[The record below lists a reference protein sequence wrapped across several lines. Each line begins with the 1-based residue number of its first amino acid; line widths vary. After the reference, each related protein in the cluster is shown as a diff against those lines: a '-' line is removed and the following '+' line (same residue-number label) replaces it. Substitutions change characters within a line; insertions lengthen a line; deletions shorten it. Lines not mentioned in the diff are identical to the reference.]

1 MNTRARSGWAALVM
15 LLAAAA
21 ALPSSAARAAT
32 SAPRWSE
39 STLELAAGLPVQE
52 GGRVK
57 PLATLARYTLM
68 ALNGRA
74 SVKLDDDAK
83 LGALEWLL
91 DVLLRPEVAA
101 DYRMFLIQDDAVLDV
116 IGLAHEG
123 RGRRDRYSFRE
134 LEPRFEELERR
145 WVEYRQID
153 PKQRTRV
160 QGQVLDLYQNVRRYV
175 ELVAGM
181 QFATVGV
188 PRPENAFLEKLLGPA
203 KEVPLSAVMARVP
216 ELFGALPP
224 GEKAPEDLTSDQTA
238 VARLLWEA
246 RRASGGEGGL
256 AVLPPAPSERR
267 NADAP
272 WANPLALWDV
282 REGRAPAPETLAIL
296 AAFERVG
303 ATIERPRE
311 AEEAWRSLH
320 ALVVGEARA
329 RGQYDHAELE
339 VDYLAFDPVGKGFV
353 LFLIGLALA
362 ALALLSLPARP
373 RAALHWLALGT
384 LGAALL
390 VLVGGIVAR
399 CVIQQRPPV
408 KTLYEVVLFVTA
420 TSVIVAFVI
429 EWLNRRRVALLVGA
443 ALGTFGLLVAQ
454 WYEALDRQDTM
465 PTLQAVLDSN
475 FWLSTHVTT
484 VTLGYGA
491 GLLAAAVA
499 HVHVLGRVLGLAK
512 GNDAFY
518 AGLARTTYGVIC
530 FGLVFSVVGTILG
543 GVWANDSWGRFWGWD
558 PKENGALMICLWELM
573 FLHARMGGLLGIF
586 GQALMAVVGGV
597 IVVFSL
603 WQVNLLGVGL
613 HSYGFTEGIQDKLNL
628 VYAVEAAVL
637 ASGAG
642 WWLLQRRSAQPA

>member
-1 MNTRARSGWAALVM
+1 MNGRAQTGWAALVM
-15 LLAAAA
+15 LLVASA
-21 ALPSSAARAAT
+21 ALPSAAARAAT

-68 ALNGRA
+68 SLNGRA
-74 SVKLDDDAK
+74 SVKRADGTKLD
-83 LGALEWLL
+83 ALEWLL
-91 DVLLRPEVAA
+91 DVLLRPEAAA
-101 DYRMFLIQDDAVLDV
+101 DHRVFLIQDDAVLDV

-134 LEPRFEELERR
+134 LEPRFEELEQR
-145 WVEYRQID
+145 WTEYRQID

-181 QFATVGV
+181 QFATVSV
-188 PRPENAFLEKLLGPA
+188 PKPESEFLERLLGPGR
-203 KEVPLSAVMARVP
+203 ETPMSAVLARVP
-216 ELFGALPP
+216 ELFAALPP
-224 GEKAPEDLTSDQTA
+224 GEESPQDRTADQNA
-238 VARLLWEA
+238 VVRLLLDA

-256 AVLPPAPSERR
+256 AVIPPAASERA

-282 REGRAPAPETLAIL
+282 RDGRAPAPETLAIV

-303 ATIERPRE
+303 ATLDRPGE

-339 VDYLAFDPVGKGFV
+339 VDYLAFDPVSKGFV
-353 LFLIGLALA
+353 LFLVGLALA
-362 ALALLSLPARP
+362 ALALLSLPP
-373 RAALHWLALGT
+373 RAHTALRWLSLGT
-384 LGAALL
+384 LGAALT
-390 VLVGGIVAR
+390 VLVGGIVVR

-420 TSVIVAFVI
+420 TAVIVAFVI

-443 ALGTFGLLVAQ
+443 ALGVFGLLVAQ

-499 HVHVLGRVLGLAK
+499 HVHVLGRVLGLAR
-512 GNDAFY
+512 GNEAFY

-628 VYAVEAAVL
+628 VYAIEGAVL
-637 ASGAG
+637 ALGLG
-642 WWLLQRRSAQPA
+642 WWLLPRGGTQPA